1 MTVQSKD
8 PKCKHWDRL
17 RVTDLIHN
25 INMKSRDEI
34 NQSAV
39 ADATAEKIHHPSSIG
54 SFEKVKGA
62 VCI

>member
-34 NQSAV
+34 NQSAI
-39 ADATAEKIHHPSSIG
+39 ADATAEKIHHTLYQSVHL
-54 SFEKVKGA
+54 KK
-62 VCI
+62 